1 MNRQT
6 ILILVVRKE
15 EATETST
22 KESDDTILTEGETTF
37 NSSYVKSVSTEIVID
52 RKFTMPGYTYNLTLV
67 SYNMHDIT
75 APNIIMRWHIEC
87 QNPVVPE
94 DWSLL
99 YHPEIH
105 TGQTF
110 EITLQVKEDVALPTR
125 PTLAVYAVKGMPGS
139 GEGEWAMRRW
149 DHAPFFSMLQPDY
162 IVPFYV
168 KNDKSEEAGRVLA
181 PGSAHWGPGRIPN
194 GWWEPLRTE
203 ENKDTPPPELMI
215 RDEYVFRFMG
225 VENQEEREGTVESGK
240 SATSNLFA
248 GPAGEIGLGSNY
260 TEADYRNFTL
270 CFPTIKYPGSYAF
283 SIVFKNGISE

>member
-1 MNRQT
+1 MLRP
-6 ILILVVRKE
+6 E
-15 EATETST
+15 EDTTGT
-22 KESDDTILTEGETTF
+22 KESEDVLLTEGQTTF
-37 NSSYVKSVSTEIVID
+37 NSSFVKSVSTEIVID
-52 RKFTMPGYTYNLTLV
+52 RKFTIPGYIYNLTLI

-99 YHPEIH
+99 YHPNIH
-105 TGQTF
+105 FGQMF
-110 EITLQVKEDVALPTR
+110 EITLQVEPEKALPTR
-125 PTLAVYAVKGMPGS
+125 PTISVYAVKGFPGS

-149 DHAPFFSMLQPDY
+149 DHAPFYAMLKPDY

-168 KNDKSEEAGRVLA
+168 KDDKSDEAKRVLA
-181 PGSAHWGPGRIPN
+181 PGSAHWGPGRIPK

-215 RDEYVFRFMG
+215 RDEYTFQYMG
-225 VENQEEREGTVESGK
+225 VENQEEREGKVESGK
-240 SATSNLFA
+240 SATTNLFSSA
-248 GPAGEIGLGSNY
+248 TGDIGSGANA